1 MAFFSGIVSLTPRQ
15 PPPILAL
22 LHKNPFITAC
32 THLSLVYPLVLS
44 RHVADLVASD
54 ADENVLL
61 MEMIT
66 GERPNMNYLAATLN
80 RSKSAIAAHSKI
92 LKEKADKA
100 YIARQSKAEPSTAPV
115 DPDEV
120 IEAIKIFQPK
130 PRAPRKPKDETAA
143 KKKAGEGEAKAVAKR
158 GRELNSDSG
167 VPLTKRA
174 RGKPFPYDSH
184 MSSYADHSYRHRAKN
199 GHCSQNRSRRAL

>member
-1 MAFFSGIVSLTPRQ
+1 
-15 PPPILAL
+15 
-22 LHKNPFITAC
+22 
-32 THLSLVYPLVLS
+32 
-44 RHVADLVASD
+44 

-174 RGKPFPYDSH
+174 RGTGPKMATAAKIDPEEPYDPASVLQLAKATYEQ
-184 MSSYADHSYRHRAKN
+184 MVDTPLTAKQMAEAKRARTKQAKKN
-199 GHCSQNRSRRAL
+199 K